1 MSELPDVQENNEQIL
16 NDIQSLQ
23 KMEQDL
29 FNSLESNPNLS
40 TDEQKKLIEKMNQLS
55 NMRINL
61 YQTLSG
67 VNNYFQSALSTSV
80 NSLKEQSIAIGIVE
94 DELNRAKA
102 RLRLLEEEKNNKIR
116 LVEINTYFGDKYAE
130 HSQLMKIIIF
140 TLIPVII
147 LTFLNSKYLLPN
159 MFYYPLLIIVAF
171 IGAYYFWVRF
181 SSIIMRDNMNYQEY
195 NWYFDAN
202 AAPKGSS
209 SSEDP
214 WASNM
219 NLGTCI
225 GNACCSDGLV
235 YDSALNQ
242 CVKPTTDITT
252 ATTTTTATT
261 VSKESF
267 ITNVLTK
274 TQPNKYKIDYNLRE
288 LESFN
293 SQH

>member
-116 LVEINTYFGDKYAE
+116 LVEINTYF
-130 HSQLMKIIIF
+130 
-140 TLIPVII
+140 
-147 LTFLNSKYLLPN
+147 
-159 MFYYPLLIIVAF
+159 
-171 IGAYYFWVRF
+171 
-181 SSIIMRDNMNYQEY
+181 
-195 NWYFDAN
+195 
-202 AAPKGSS
+202 
-209 SSEDP
+209 
-214 WASNM
+214 
-219 NLGTCI
+219 
-225 GNACCSDGLV
+225 
-235 YDSALNQ
+235 
-242 CVKPTTDITT
+242 
-252 ATTTTTATT
+252 
-261 VSKESF
+261 
-267 ITNVLTK
+267 
-274 TQPNKYKIDYNLRE
+274 
-288 LESFN
+288 
-293 SQH
+293 